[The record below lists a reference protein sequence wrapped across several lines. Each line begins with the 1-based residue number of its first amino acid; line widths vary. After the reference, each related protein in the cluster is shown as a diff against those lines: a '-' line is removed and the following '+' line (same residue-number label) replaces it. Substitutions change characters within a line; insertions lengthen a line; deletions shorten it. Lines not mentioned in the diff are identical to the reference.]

1 MVTNKNID
9 KKTQE
14 NILIVFSWLL
24 VLAKVLADNK
34 KLPYADKKGI
44 ANEQARLRYIIGDLV
59 LKYVSK
65 YGKIKV
71 Y

>member
-1 MVTNKNID
+1 MTVNQNVD
-9 KKTQE
+9 KQIQE
-14 NILIVFSWLL
+14 NMLSILSML
-24 VLAKVLADNK
+24 VLLAKIVADNK

-44 ANEQARLRYIIGDLV
+44 ASEQARLRYMIGDLV

-71 Y
+71 D

>member
-1 MVTNKNID
+1 MTVNKNTD

-24 VLAKVLADNK
+24 LLAKVLADNK

-71 Y
+71 D